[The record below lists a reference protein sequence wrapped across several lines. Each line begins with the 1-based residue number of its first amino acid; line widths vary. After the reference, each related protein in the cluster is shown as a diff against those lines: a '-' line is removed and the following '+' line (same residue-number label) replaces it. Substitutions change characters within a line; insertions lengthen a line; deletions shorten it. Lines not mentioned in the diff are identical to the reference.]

1 MRIDLRGKPASEL
14 SPGELAGVL
23 PRAELDVDAALAAVR
38 PIIEDVRRRGADAV
52 REHTAHFDGVDLA
65 TSRVPRS
72 ALAAALAG
80 LDPAVR
86 AALEECARRARLVHE
101 AQVPPDSVT
110 TVAPGSTVTE
120 RYVPVRR
127 AGVYAPGGLVTYPSS
142 VVMNVIPAQV
152 AGVDEIAV
160 VSPPQA
166 DQGGLPAAA
175 VLAACELLGITEVH
189 AAGGAQAMA
198 MLAYGTAD
206 CAAVDVISGPGN
218 VYVAAASTGVTRSAS
233 AGSVVISRQPARGS
247 CSAWATR
254 SATRKA
260 GSAVSSAMM
269 AISVGPASA
278 STATWPLSRRLAAAT

>member
-38 PIIEDVRRRGADAV
+38 PIIDDVRRRGADAV
-52 REHTAHFDGVDLA
+52 REHSARFDGVDLA
-65 TSRVPRS
+65 ASRVPRS
-72 ALAAALAG
+72 ALAGALAG

-86 AALEECARRARLVHE
+86 AALEECARRTRLVHD
-101 AQVPPDSVT
+101 AQVPPDSLT

-152 AGVDEIAV
+152 AGVEEIAV

-175 VLAACELLGITEVH
+175 TTVAPGPCHRGQVLRL
-189 AAGGAQAMA
+189 
-198 MLAYGTAD
+198 
-206 CAAVDVISGPGN
+206 
-218 VYVAAASTGVTRSAS
+218 RR
-233 AGSVVISRQPARGS
+233 RQ
-247 CSAWATR
+247 
-254 SATRKA
+254 
-260 GSAVSSAMM
+260 
-269 AISVGPASA
+269 
-278 STATWPLSRRLAAAT
+278 